1 MDGKR
6 IKQIIINGEVFDTS
20 VDIFSPKVPVGAI
33 VIWSGE
39 AYNIPTGWHLC
50 DGEDGTPDLRD
61 KFVLGAGTN
70 HLVGSKGGAETVAL
84 SVAQMPSHA
93 HTYYRNTSTVKVAT
107 STSSSAST
115 VTTYTATSTSSSTSG
130 SNQYHENMPPYYT
143 LCYIMKV
150 KPDATDSGGGTNF
163 TTDDT
168 LKMSEDNVLGVSLP
182 VKEIG
187 KEAYKSLT
195 NAQKNENVLYIT
207 MDGGSEQ
214 EPPKDESKVYG
225 VMWDSSN
232 PSTALTR
239 LTKDNDENGYVNTN
253 ITGNPVA
260 AVGNEGGSSPFDALY
275 PWADME
281 EYNITSSGKIYKR
294 GQYGFSRTEY
304 DTMVYI
310 PEFWYKV
317 VKNDDKWCWYISD
330 KEKEGFEKH
339 PGSGRYVGRYN
350 TGADGKSQYGLYVS
364 KSDFGPFTNITR
376 AKAREEIHKK
386 GDNWWQYDYATWC
399 AVWLL
404 YLVEFA
410 DWNSQKVIGQGIVN
424 DTAAHNSGETDSMSY
439 HTGRAAG
446 EDGKTA
452 VQYRHIE
459 NPWGNVYDWIDGI
472 NFYNREAYISLDNAS
487 FTDDTTSYYTSAG
500 ATLPSA
506 NGFISRI
513 GESLSFPWSFLPISS
528 NGDKSTYITD
538 RVYSGVNLRVIA
550 SGGDWSDVSNAGLF
564 YLYADYSPLDN
575 GATISSRLLYIPKEV

>member
-61 KFVLGAGTN
+61 KFVLGAGTDYA
-70 HLVGSKGGAETVAL
+70 VGNTGGDRTVTL
-84 SVAQMPSHA
+84 TTTQIPSHA
-93 HTYYRNTSTVKVAT
+93 HTYYRNTTTVKVAT

-115 VTTYTATSTSSSTSG
+115 VTTSATSSANSG
-130 SNQYHENMPPYYT
+130 YVGGTAAHENMPPYYT

-150 KPDATDSGGGTNF
+150 KPDATDSGGTSFVALTKEEYKNLS
-163 TTDDT
+163 D
-168 LKMSEDNVLGVSLP
+168 SE
-182 VKEIG
+182 K
-187 KEAYKSLT
+187 
-195 NAQKNENVLYIT
+195 NADVLYIT
-207 MDGGSEQ
+207 TDGDISDE
-214 EPPKDESKVYG
+214 KDAKVYG

-232 PSTALTR
+232 PSTTLTR
-239 LTKDNDENGYVNTN
+239 LTKDNDSNGYVNTN
-253 ITGNPVA
+253 ITTNPVA

-275 PWADME
+275 PWVEME
-281 EYNITSSGKIYKR
+281 EYNIIDNAVSYKQ
-294 GQYGFSRTEY
+294 GQDGFSRTEH

-317 VKNDDKWCWYISD
+317 VKNDDKWYWYISE
-330 KEKEGFEKH
+330 KEKEGFERH

-350 TGADGKSQYGLYVS
+350 VAYIGYVS
-364 KSDFGPFTNITR
+364 KSNFAPLTEIRRFD
-376 AKAREEIHKK
+376 ARNGSHSK
-386 GDNWWQYDYATWC
+386 GENWWQYDYATWC

-410 DWNSQKVIGQGIVN
+410 DWDSQKVIGQGIVN
-424 DTAAHNSGETDSMSY
+424 DSYVHNSGETDSMIY

-459 NPWGNVYDWIDGI
+459 NPWGNVRQWVDGI
-472 NFYNREAYISLDNAS
+472 NFTNREAYVSLNNAD
-487 FTDDTTSYYTSAG
+487 FYDDGINGYTSTG
-500 ATLPSA
+500 ITLSNT
-506 NGFISRI
+506 NGYITNI
-513 GESLSFPWSFLPISS
+513 GYSNSFKWAFLPISAKEGS
-528 NGDKSTYITD
+528 SAFSPNSYIPDRCTCSTDY
-538 RVYSGVNLRVIA
+538 RVLFV
-550 SGGDWSDVSNAGLF
+550 GGDNSSSAYDGLF
-564 YLYADYSPLDN
+564 AFYGGALSNFVDEFN
-575 GATISSRLLYIPKEV
+575 GARLLYIPKGGN

>member
-70 HLVGSKGGAETVAL
+70 HSVGTQGGQETVTL
-84 SVAQMPSHA
+84 TVAQMPSHA
-93 HTYYRNTSTVKVAT
+93 HSYSRPSSSYRVTTLSSGGSLVASST
-107 STSSSAST
+107 TSSYNSGYQGST
-115 VTTYTATSTSSSTSG
+115 QA
-130 SNQYHENMPPYYT
+130 HENMPPYYA
-143 LCYIMKV
+143 LCFIMKV
-150 KPDATDSGGGTNF
+150 KPDATDSGGGTSF
-163 TTDDT
+163 VALT
-168 LKMSEDNVLGVSLP
+168 
-182 VKEIG
+182 KE
-187 KEAYKSLT
+187 EYKNLSDYEK
-195 NAQKNENVLYIT
+195 NADVLYIT
-207 MDGGSEQ
+207 TDGGSS
-214 EPPKDESKVYG
+214 DEKGAKVYG

-232 PSTALTR
+232 PSTVLTR
-239 LTKDNDENGYVNTN
+239 LTKDNDSNGYVNTN
-253 ITGNPVA
+253 ITTNPVA

-275 PWADME
+275 PWVETE
-281 EYNITSSGKIYKR
+281 EYNITSSGKIYKS
-294 GQYGFSRTEY
+294 GQDGFSRTEY

-330 KEKEGFEKH
+330 KEKDGFEKH

-350 TGADGKSQYGLYVS
+350 TSRGYYSVS
-364 KSDFGPFTNITR
+364 AEPPLVEKTR
-376 AKAREEIHKK
+376 EEFRTRSHAKA

-410 DWNSQKVIGQGIVN
+410 DWDSQKVIGQGIVN
-424 DTAAHNSGETDSMSY
+424 DTAAHNSGETDSMIY
-439 HTGRAAG
+439 HTGRASG

-459 NPWGNVYDWIDGI
+459 NPWGNVCEFVDGI
-472 NFYNREAYISLDNAS
+472 NFIDRFAYISVDNTN
-487 FTDDTTSYYTSAG
+487 FQDDTMSNGYDNSG
-500 ATLPSA
+500 IELP
-506 NGFISRI
+506 NNNNFITNI
-513 GESLSFPWSFLPISS
+513 GYSEKFPWSFLPASS
-528 NGDKSTYITD
+528 EGGSDKTYISDYVQSRDGETALL
-538 RVYSGVNLRVIA
+538 VGGNWA
-550 SGGDWSDVSNAGLF
+550 SKMYGGLF
-564 YLYADYSPLDN
+564 CFFANAYSSVEFTD
-575 GATISSRLLYIPKEV
+575 TCSRLLYIPKGGN